1 MKKRFTLLLAACAL
15 AALTACGGTA
25 ASDSDSA
32 PSSRPESVGAPESAS
47 AVDYTACTD
56 EEFLTAVHTWQSS
69 TAPGV
74 IFTYDEGGTGRFTT
88 DNERTVYEMEW
99 TLADNVLTY
108 DIKDYPYTN
117 NVQSFTV
124 LLDKKSVLYATIGE
138 SETVFVPLGAV
149 PFPDYEENKPEE
161 LCGVWVYDRDSSSL
175 RVWYLNPKEERSWYG
190 VYDSGDNV
198 LTREKY
204 FDDWDVVGD
213 ELVYV
218 FENGTETRYT
228 WQVDGDTL
236 ILSDESGSFTFLRM
250 DPTGVTVE

>member
-1 MKKRFTLLLAACAL
+1 MMKKRLALLLACL
-15 AALTACGGTA
+15 MLFTLTACGGTA
-25 ASDSDSA
+25 ASGSDSTPSA
-32 PSSRPESVGAPESAS
+32 PPES

-56 EEFLTAVHTWQSS
+56 EEFLAAVNRWQSS

-74 IFTYDEGGTGRFTT
+74 IFTYDEDGTGRFTT
-88 DNERTVYEMEW
+88 DNERTVYEREW

-124 LLDKKSVLYATIGE
+124 LTDKESVLYVTIGE
-138 SETVFVPLGAV
+138 SETVFVPLGTV

-161 LCGVWVYDRDSSSL
+161 LCGVWVYDKDSTSL

-190 VYDSGDNV
+190 VYDSGDNL
-198 LTREKY
+198 LTPEKY
-204 FDDWDVVGD
+204 FDDWNAVGD

-228 WQVDGDTL
+228 WQVDGDILTL
-236 ILSDESGSFTFLRM
+236 TDESGSFTFLRM

>member
-1 MKKRFTLLLAACAL
+1 MKKWFALLLAVCAL
-15 AALTACGGTA
+15 AALTACGGGA
-25 ASDSDSA
+25 DSGSGSA
-32 PSSRPESVGAPESAS
+32 PSSQPESGS

-56 EEFLTAVHTWQSS
+56 EEFLAAVHTWQSS
-69 TAPGV
+69 TAPGA
-74 IFTYDEGGTGRFTT
+74 IFTYGEDGTGRLTT

-124 LLDKKSVLYATIGE
+124 LLDKESVLYVTIGE
-138 SETVFVPLGAV
+138 SETVFVPLGTV

-161 LCGVWVYDRDSSSL
+161 LCGAWVYDTDSTSR

-236 ILSDESGSFTFLRM
+236 TLSDESGSFTFLRM